1 MKPVSQAVCA
11 VALSVLL
18 SRPAGAVAGPP
29 APADVPAD
37 AVRVEIFE
45 GLPDQTSWNFTDS
58 LPAVTETYTEPVFG
72 FVAMPTKYSPRGV
85 KLDRGLPFLLRA
97 SSRVTLPRGELR
109 LLLRAR
115 TGSRLWVDGTLVLS
129 TRFPNLNADGH
140 EEVPEVPAAVAPD
153 IRYLQPGQLESLTS
167 FITDGRPHAFVLEAL
182 IGTKG
187 RRPELGELS
196 VSFSTGDGE
205 SFRLLSPKRKV
216 WLTEEGWAAH
226 ASERIAFWKA
236 EDKQRRQLASADE
249 ARYWTRRHELARAH
263 VSTLNT
269 NSSQLTSIDSFI
281 DVKLR
286 SASVQPAP
294 LTDDYSFLRRITL
307 DILGVIPSPEH
318 LDAFARDKS
327 QNRRARA
334 IDRLL
339 AEPGWADH
347 WVGYWQDVLAEN
359 PGILKPMLNNTG
371 PFRWWLH
378 DSLAD
383 NKPMDRFATELILM
397 EGSLYYGGP
406 AGFSMAT
413 DNDVPM
419 AQKAQ
424 IVAQAFLGMQMQCAR
439 CHDAPYHDFKQEQ
452 LFSLAAMLRRE
463 PQTVPLSSSIP
474 TNANIVI
481 GKKVK
486 VTLKPGS
493 KVEPRWPFPQLA
505 SEDLPAGVLRNDNDP
520 REKLAALVTDP
531 RNERFARVLVNR
543 VWKRYLG
550 WGLVEPVDDWNSGTG
565 FQPVSGASSPSSQIR
580 GQDARE
586 TGRMPVL
593 LNRDGASHPEL
604 LDFLARELVG
614 HDYDL
619 KHISRLILNSQAYQR
634 APRPDG
640 TLDQPSTGRLF
651 ASPARRRLTAEQ
663 LVDSL
668 FAAVGKPFLSE
679 ELNMDVD
686 GRRPVKD
693 FNNLGTPAHAWE
705 FTSLSNE
712 RDRPALS
719 MPRAQPIVDALCAF
733 GWRESRQGP
742 QTVRDH
748 DPNVLQPAA
757 LANGLVA
764 NGRIARLSDDSAI
777 TALALEDRPLP
788 ELVRALFLRVLSRP
802 PTADELNAFAAQ
814 LAEGYADRRLKPSGS
829 AAHKSGPARPV
840 SWSNHLNPE
849 ATRIKQE
856 QERAAR
862 AGDPPTD
869 RLRADWRERM
879 EDALWA
885 LVNSPEFVF
894 VP

>member
-1 MKPVSQAVCA
+1 MTRTVSILRLTSSALLLALALGPVSPGRA
-11 VALSVLL
+11 
-18 SRPAGAVAGPP
+18 PAGPP
-29 APADVPAD
+29 TPADLPAD
-37 AVRVEIFE
+37 AVRVEIIE
-45 GLPDQTSWNFTDS
+45 GLPDQTSWDFTDS
-58 LPAVTETYTEPVFG
+58 LPAVTESYTEAVFA
-72 FVAMPTKYSPRGV
+72 FAAMPTKYSPHAIRF
-85 KLDRGLPFLLRA
+85 DRGLPFLLRA
-97 SSRVTLPRGELR
+97 SGRVTLPRGELR

-115 TGSRLWVDGTLVLS
+115 TGSRLWIDGRLVLS

-153 IRYLQPGQLESLTS
+153 IRYLQPGQLESLTN
-167 FITDGRPHAFVLEAL
+167 FVADGQPHTFVLEAL
-182 IGTKG
+182 VGTKA

-196 VSFSTGDGE
+196 VSFSPRDGE
-205 SFRLLSPKRKV
+205 SFLLLSPKRKV
-216 WLTEEGWAAH
+216 WLTEEGWTAY

-236 EDKQRRQLASADE
+236 QDKQRRQLASIDE
-249 ARYWTRRHELARAH
+249 AKYWARRHDLARLQ
-263 VSTLNT
+263 VPTLNT
-269 NSSQLTSIDSFI
+269 NSSQLSSIDSFI
-281 DVKLR
+281 DAKLR
-286 SASVQPAP
+286 SASIQPAP
-294 LTDDYSFLRRITL
+294 LTDDYAFLRRVTL
-307 DILGVIPSPEH
+307 DVLGVIPSPEQ
-318 LDAFARDKS
+318 LDAFTRDKS
-327 QNRRARA
+327 KDRRARA

-347 WVGYWQDVLAEN
+347 WVSYWQDVLAEN

-378 DSLAD
+378 DSFAD

-406 AGFSMAT
+406 AGFGMAT

-463 PQTVPLSSSIP
+463 PQAVPLSSSIP

-505 SEDLPAGVLRNDNDP
+505 PEDFPTGVLRNENDP

-550 WGLVEPVDDWNSGTG
+550 WGLVEPVDDWET
-565 FQPVSGASSPSSQIR
+565 ARPSH
-580 GQDARE
+580 A
-586 TGRMPVL
+586 
-593 LNRDGASHPEL
+593 EL
-604 LDFLARELVG
+604 LDFLARELVT

-619 KHISRLILNSQAYQR
+619 KHVARLILNSQTYQR
-634 APRPDG
+634 ASRPDG
-640 TLDQPSTGRLF
+640 SLDQPAATRLF
-651 ASPARRRLTAEQ
+651 ASPARRRLSAEQ

-668 FAAVGKPFLSE
+668 FAAVGKPFRSE

-693 FNNLGTPAHAWE
+693 FNNLGKPARAWE

-764 NGRIARLSDDSAI
+764 NGRVARLSDDSAI
-777 TALALEDRPLP
+777 TALALEERPLP

-802 PTADELNAFAAQ
+802 PTAEELKVFTAQ
-814 LAEGYADRRLKPSGS
+814 LTEGYADRRLKPSGS
-829 AAHKSGPARPV
+829 AAHKAGPARPV
-840 SWSNHLNPE
+840 SWSNHLSPE

-869 RLRADWRERM
+869 RLRVDWRERM

>member
-11 VALSVLL
+11 AALWLVL
-18 SRPAGAVAGPP
+18 SQPANAALPP
-29 APADVPAD
+29 PVPAAMPAD

-45 GLPDQTSWNFTDS
+45 GLSDQTSWNFLDS

-72 FVAMPTKYSPRGV
+72 FAAMSTKYSPRGV

-97 SSRVTLPRGELR
+97 SVRVTLPPGELR

-115 TGSRLWVDGTLVLS
+115 TGSRLWIDDTLVLS

-140 EEVPEVPAAVAPD
+140 EEVPDVPAAVAPD
-153 IRYLQPGQLESLTS
+153 IRYLQPGQLENLTN
-167 FITDGRPHAFVLEAL
+167 FITDGRPHTFVLEAL
-182 IGTKG
+182 VGTKG

-216 WLTEEGWAAH
+216 WLTEAGWTAY
-226 ASERIAFWKA
+226 ASERIAFCKT
-236 EDKQRRQLASADE
+236 EDKQRRQLDSADE
-249 ARYWTRRHELARAH
+249 ARYWTRRHELARAQL
-263 VSTLNT
+263 STLNT
-269 NSSQLTSIDSFI
+269 NSSQLSSIDSFI
-281 DVKLR
+281 DAKLR

-294 LTDDYSFLRRITL
+294 LTDDYAFLRRVSL
-307 DILGVIPSPEH
+307 DVLGVIPSPEQ
-318 LDAFARDKS
+318 LDAFVRDKS
-327 QNRRARA
+327 KDRRARA
-334 IDRLL
+334 VDRLL
-339 AEPGWADH
+339 AEPSWADH

-378 DSLAD
+378 DS
-383 NKPMDRFATELILM
+383 F
-397 EGSLYYGGP
+397 
-406 AGFSMAT
+406 
-413 DNDVPM
+413 
-419 AQKAQ
+419 
-424 IVAQAFLGMQMQCAR
+424 
-439 CHDAPYHDFKQEQ
+439 
-452 LFSLAAMLRRE
+452 AAMLRRE
-463 PQTVPLSSSIP
+463 PQLVPLSSSIP

-505 SEDLPAGVLRNDNDP
+505 SEDLPTGVLRNENDP

-550 WGLVEPVDDWNSGTG
+550 WGLVEPVDDWSAEFPLGSNEHAGTNA
-565 FQPVSGASSPSSQIR
+565 PSRSSALQNPDR
-580 GQDARE
+580 
-586 TGRMPVL
+586 
-593 LNRDGASHPEL
+593 ASHPEL
-604 LDFLARELVG
+604 LDFLARELVA

-619 KHISRLILNSQAYQR
+619 KHVARLILNSQTYQR
-634 APRPDG
+634 ATRPDG
-640 TLDQPSTGRLF
+640 ALDQPAAGRLF
-651 ASPARRRLTAEQ
+651 ASPARRRLSAEQ

-668 FAAVGKPFLSE
+668 FAAVGKPFRSE

-693 FNNLGTPAHAWE
+693 FNNLGTPARAWE
-705 FTSLSNE
+705 FASLSNE

-719 MPRAQPIVDALCAF
+719 MPKAQAIVDTLCAF
-733 GWRESRQGP
+733 GWRESRQNP
-742 QTVRDH
+742 LTVRDQS
-748 DPNVLQPAA
+748 PNVLQPAA

-777 TALALEDRPLP
+777 TALALQDRPLP

-802 PTADELNAFAAQ
+802 PTVDEMNAFTAQ
-814 LAEGYADRRLKPSGS
+814 LADGYADRRLNPSGS

-862 AGDPPTD
+862 AGDPP
-869 RLRADWRERM
+869 
-879 EDALWA
+879 
-885 LVNSPEFVF
+885 
-894 VP
+894 

>member
-1 MKPVSQAVCA
+1 MNGTALVLRLQGGAWLA
-11 VALSVLL
+11 VALGLAWPARLL
-18 SRPAGAVAGPP
+18 ASPP
-29 APADVPAD
+29 ALANLPDD

-45 GLPDQTSWNFTDS
+45 GVPDQTSWNFTGS
-58 LPAVTETYTEPVFG
+58 LPVATESYTEPVFG
-72 FVAMPTKYSPRGV
+72 FAAMPTRYSPHGV
-85 KLDRGLPFLLRA
+85 KVDRGLPFLLRA
-97 SSRVTLPRGELR
+97 SGRVTLPRGELR

-115 TGSRLWVDGTLVLS
+115 TGSRLWIDGALVLS

-140 EEVPEVPAAVAPD
+140 EEVPEVPIAVVPD
-153 IRYLQPGQLESLTS
+153 IRYLQPGQLESLTNFVS
-167 FITDGRPHAFVLEAL
+167 DGQPHTFVLEAL

-196 VSFSTGDGE
+196 VSLSTGEGE

-216 WLTEEGWAAH
+216 WLTEEGWTAFAA
-226 ASERIAFWKA
+226 ERLAFWQA

-249 ARYWTRRHELARAH
+249 TKYWTRRHELARAQLPA
-263 VSTLNT
+263 LNT
-269 NSSQLTSIDSFI
+269 NNSQFTSIDAFI
-281 DVKLR
+281 HAKLQ
-286 SASVQPAP
+286 SASVQAAP
-294 LTDDYSFLRRITL
+294 LTDDYAFLRRVTL
-307 DILGVIPSPEH
+307 DILGVIPTPEQ

-327 QNRRARA
+327 TDRRARA

-378 DSLAD
+378 DSFAD

-424 IVAQAFLGMQMQCAR
+424 IIAQAFLGMQMQCAR

-463 PQTVPLSSSIP
+463 PQAVPLSSSIP

-481 GKKVK
+481 GRKVK

-505 SEDLPAGVLRNDNDP
+505 SGDFPPGVLRDQNDP
-520 REKLAALVTDP
+520 REKLAALVTDS

-550 WGLVEPVDDWNSGTG
+550 WGLVEPVDDWES
-565 FQPVSGASSPSSQIR
+565 ARPSHA
-580 GQDARE
+580 D
-586 TGRMPVL
+586 
-593 LNRDGASHPEL
+593 L
-604 LDFLARELVG
+604 LDFLARELVT

-619 KHISRLILNSQAYQR
+619 KHVARLILNSQTYQG
-634 APRPDG
+634 ATRPDG
-640 TLDQPSTGRLF
+640 SLDQPAAERLF
-651 ASPARRRLTAEQ
+651 ASPARRRLSAEQ

-668 FAAVGKPFLSE
+668 FAAVGKPFRSE

-693 FNNLGTPAHAWE
+693 FNNLGTPARAWE

-777 TALALEDRPLP
+777 TALALQDQPLP

-802 PTADELNAFAAQ
+802 PTVEELKVFTAQ
-814 LAEGYADRRLKPSGS
+814 LSGGYADRRLKPSGS
-829 AAHKSGPARPV
+829 AAHKAGPARPV

-862 AGDPPTD
+862 AGDVPTD
-869 RLRADWRERM
+869 RLRAEWRERM

>member
-11 VALSVLL
+11 AALWLVL
-18 SRPAGAVAGPP
+18 SQPANAALPP
-29 APADVPAD
+29 PVPAAMPAD

-45 GLPDQTSWNFTDS
+45 GLSDQTSWNFLDS

-72 FVAMPTKYSPRGV
+72 FAAMSTKYSPRGV

-97 SSRVTLPRGELR
+97 SVRVTLPPGELR

-115 TGSRLWVDGTLVLS
+115 TGSRLWIDDTLVLS

-140 EEVPEVPAAVAPD
+140 EEVPDVPAAVAPD
-153 IRYLQPGQLESLTS
+153 IRYLQPGQLESLTN
-167 FITDGRPHAFVLEAL
+167 FITDGRPHTFVLEAL
-182 IGTKG
+182 VGTKG

-216 WLTEEGWAAH
+216 WLTEAGWTAY
-226 ASERIAFWKA
+226 ASERIAFCKT
-236 EDKQRRQLASADE
+236 EDKQRRQLDSADE
-249 ARYWTRRHELARAH
+249 ARYWTRRHELARAQL
-263 VSTLNT
+263 STLNT
-269 NSSQLTSIDSFI
+269 NSSQLSSIDSFI
-281 DVKLR
+281 DAKLR

-294 LTDDYSFLRRITL
+294 LTDDYAFLRRVSL
-307 DILGVIPSPEH
+307 DVLGVIPSPEQ
-318 LDAFARDKS
+318 LDAFVRDKS
-327 QNRRARA
+327 KDRRARA
-334 IDRLL
+334 VDRLL
-339 AEPGWADH
+339 AEPSWADH

-378 DSLAD
+378 DSFAD

-463 PQTVPLSSSIP
+463 PQLVPLSSSIP

-481 GKKVK
+481 GKKEK

-505 SEDLPAGVLRNDNDP
+505 SEDLPTGVLRNENDP

-550 WGLVEPVDDWNSGTG
+550 WGLAEPVDDWSAEFPLGSNEHAGTNA
-565 FQPVSGASSPSSQIR
+565 PSRSSALQNPDR
-580 GQDARE
+580 
-586 TGRMPVL
+586 
-593 LNRDGASHPEL
+593 ASHPEL
-604 LDFLARELVG
+604 LEFLARELVE

-619 KHISRLILNSQAYQR
+619 KHVARLILNSQTYQR
-634 APRPDG
+634 ATRPDG
-640 TLDQPSTGRLF
+640 ALDQPAAGRLF
-651 ASPARRRLTAEQ
+651 ASPARRRLSAEQ

-668 FAAVGKPFLSE
+668 FAAVGKPFRSE

-693 FNNLGTPAHAWE
+693 FNNLGTPARAWE

-777 TALALEDRPLP
+777 TALALQDRPLP

-802 PTADELNAFAAQ
+802 PTVDEMNAFTAQ
-814 LAEGYADRRLKPSGS
+814 LADGYADRRLNPSGS

-862 AGDPPTD
+862 AGDPP
-869 RLRADWRERM
+869 
-879 EDALWA
+879 
-885 LVNSPEFVF
+885 
-894 VP
+894 